1 MKPVLTR
8 PEIRRDAV
16 RVLRAA
22 AADTRFL
29 LAAAER
35 LPDFSR
41 PALGVW
47 ASQDRVMPP
56 GTAGAWPSS
65 CSWVKIDNHTTL
77 GLARKADP
85 GVMTVKPVGN
95 QAWPAGDVDLLG
107 HLF

>member
-56 GTAGAWPSS
+56 GTARR
-65 CSWVKIDNHTTL
+65 
-77 GLARKADP
+77 LAKLL
-85 GVMTVKPVGN
+85 
-95 QAWPAGDVDLLG
+95 LLG
-107 HLF
+107 EDRQSHHIGPGQKGGSGCDDGKARGEPSLASG